1 MITQDWRLCTP
12 SWLGNITGNVK
23 EDLSGR
29 SLSLIPGSW
38 LHSCVM
44 DLECQIGPKAV
55 RERVN
60 NTRDGI
66 TKLRALTLEKHKQTN
81 KKIFCRS
88 IDGYRKT

>member
-1 MITQDWRLCTP
+1 MITQDWQLCTP

-44 DLECQIGPKAV
+44 DSECQMGPKAV

-60 NTRDGI
+60 NTRDGK
-66 TKLRALTLEKHKQTN
+66 TKLKALARENNKQNDLTSLVL
-81 KKIFCRS
+81 I
-88 IDGYRKT
+88 IV